1 MTYYNLVGRTKILV
15 QELTSKQSQIENCK
29 QQKGDLEKEL
39 QRKNEEVKRTQL
51 KLNDLVRQISS
62 FHETLQTQRTALN
75 DIKVSVR
82 KNCRNITES
91 YSKVVN
97 TVALSCEKF
106 AKDTKVLE
114 ESLSKVGWYFVKCIQ
129 CHSFPVLSW
138 PFHSQDLYSSS
149 PYCLPCDSYDD
160 SSESLVLDQLIIP

>member
-15 QELTSKQSQIENCK
+15 QELTSKQSQIENYK
-29 QQKGDLEKEL
+29 QQKDDLEEEL

-51 KLNDLVRQISS
+51 KLNGLVRQISS

-82 KNCRNITES
+82 ENCRNITES
-91 YSKVVN
+91 YSKVLN

-114 ESLSKVGWYFVKCIQ
+114 ESLSKVGWYFVKCKQ
-129 CHSFPVLSW
+129 CHSFPVLS
-138 PFHSQDLYSSS
+138 
-149 PYCLPCDSYDD
+149 
-160 SSESLVLDQLIIP
+160 